1 MANRVLLVQNI
12 AGSLSRSNIV
22 KVGLGDS
29 LNMYCETQNPTEH
42 STQLLMR
49 SVSGERKFDQ

>member
-1 MANRVLLVQNI
+1 MASRCMLVQNI

-29 LNMYCETQNPTEH
+29 VNMYQETQNPTEH

-49 SVSGERKFDQ
+49 SAEICSS